1 MTSATKSKKDKKEK
15 PQQQHGQ
22 ERLKIV
28 IRRLPPNLPEDLF
41 WQSVQQWVSDDTV
54 TWKSYH
60 QGKFRSR
67 YALLPIIPGGSN
79 VIELLLQL
87 EQGEHLKPCLRCVQ
101 VRRTACSISPRLRW
115 AHLQRQIRL
124 VYVVRHL
131 YEPCSADTPIGNESQ
146 AVVEYAPYQKVP
158 SDKKKADARLGTI
171 EQDEDYISFIQTLN
185 QPTTEAVTIETLV
198 ASLQPVS
205 QPKTT
210 PLLEALKAEKVAAK
224 EAKEKMIMMRNHHA
238 HPPEVLTRKDD
249 KKKATSAKAAA
260 EVPPTSKKAAK
271 KAAAV
276 AAAAAN
282 VDPAHA
288 GSPTSRKSGKASR
301 AREQQQHLSPAQ
313 VASPSAAAA
322 PSTSAATTNDAT
334 APPSR
339 RSRPVLGLGSRQ
351 FEAALSGVAGGK
363 SRKDREKDNKDKEK
377 EKEKEPGQESTQE
390 KKAAQPP
397 ANGESSKPK
406 ETGSPKRER
415 TARRR
420 DSTGVPATGKS
431 QTVPG
436 ILQRGGAPPPA
447 ILKRED
453 KPAARAGT
461 EPDASHQGPPPG
473 LGRGRGRGRGRGARG
488 GGSMGR
494 GG

>member
-15 PQQQHGQ
+15 SQQQHGQ

-28 IRRLPPNLPEDLF
+28 IRRLPPNLPEDVF

-67 YALLPIIPGGSN
+67 LNKENISSRAYVAFKS
-79 VIELLLQL
+79 EEQL
-87 EQGEHLKPCLRCVQ
+87 APFHRGYDGHIFRDK
-101 VRRTACSISPRLRW
+101 S
-115 AHLQRQIRL
+115 
-124 VYVVRHL
+124 
-131 YEPCSADTPIGNESQ
+131 GNESQ

-185 QPTTEAVTIETLV
+185 QPTTEPATIETLV

-249 KKKATSAKAAA
+249 GKKKASSAKAAPEA
-260 EVPPTSKKAAK
+260 PPTSKKAAK

-282 VDPAHA
+282 VDPGHA
-288 GSPTSRKSGKASR
+288 GSPSSRKSGKASR
-301 AREQQQHLSPAQ
+301 AREHSSPAQ
-313 VASPSAAAA
+313 ASSPSAAA
-322 PSTSAATTNDAT
+322 PSTSAATTNDAA

-377 EKEKEPGQESTQE
+377 EKEKEPSQEGTQE

-397 ANGESSKPK
+397 ANGESSNPK

-420 DSTGVPATGKS
+420 DSTGGPAAGKN

-436 ILQRGGAPPPA
+436 ILQRGGGPPPA

-453 KPAARAGT
+453 KPAARTGA